1 MMKELSQPYEI
12 MKEEIEMLQ
21 KEKEILIQ
29 NNLGYAKM
37 IIEKTEGL
45 WNDSCFGLYFQVVY
59 FGLDIYLF

>member
-12 MKEEIEMLQ
+12 MKEEIEILQ

-37 IIEKTEGL
+37 IIEKTEEL
-45 WNDSCFGLYFQVVY
+45 
-59 FGLDIYLF
+59 